1 MRILFLTS
9 EVPYPARSGGTI
21 KSISVLQH
29 LQRTHEVHVLCFRRE
44 PLSQEQE
51 AWTAEDG
58 SVVTV
63 PLRRGRS
70 AWNLLRSYGAGIP
83 LSVLRNR
90 SRRMSRLAAET
101 LASGGFDVVFADG
114 WLMAQYVPATLPGLL
129 MLHEHNAE
137 HVMWRRQA
145 DLETSF
151 ARRALIR
158 LEQRRVRAYESAIVR
173 RFDVVF
179 AVSEED
185 RRALEALGTRPGSV
199 RLLPNVPQDGLLD
212 LPDLRPPAEPVLLFF
227 GSLGWP
233 PNAEG
238 LRRFL
243 RSGFP
248 ALRARRPHVR
258 LVVAGAGAPSWLR
271 RLASDTPSVEYTG
284 TVADPESL
292 YRRARALVDVGVGG
306 SGTRVKVLNAMARG
320 LPVVSLP
327 WGIEGLKAVPGEHAL
342 VARDEAELLD
352 FLGQVLDDDAR
363 WRTLSKGGRRLVR
376 ERYVPEVAFASLDAA
391 LAASCDDLTPDR
403 DYG

>member
-1 MRILFLTS
+1 MRILLLTS
-9 EVPYPARSGGTI
+9 EMPYPARSGGTI

-29 LQRTHEVHVLCFRRE
+29 MQHNHEVHVLCFRRE
-44 PLSQEQE
+44 PLSPEQE

-70 AWNLLRSYGAGIP
+70 AWNLLRSYGARVP
-83 LSVLRNR
+83 MSVLRNR
-90 SRRMSRLAAET
+90 SRRMSRLAAER
-101 LASGGFDVVFADG
+101 LASGWFDVVFADG
-114 WLMAQYVPATLPGLL
+114 WLMAQYVPPTFAGLR

-173 RFDVVF
+173 RFNVVF
-179 AVSEED
+179 AVSEDD

-212 LPDLRPPAEPVLLFF
+212 LPDLRPPAEPVLLFL

-248 ALRARRPHVR
+248 ALRARRPNVR
-258 LVVAGAGAPSWLR
+258 LVVAGAGAPSWLG
-271 RLASDTPSVEYTG
+271 RLASETAGVEYAG
-284 TVADPESL
+284 AVADPEPL
-292 YRRARALVDVGVGG
+292 YRAARAFVDVGVGG

-327 WGIEGLKAVPGEHAL
+327 WGVEGLNAVPGEHSL
-342 VARDEAELLD
+342 MARDEAELLD
-352 FLGQVLDDDAR
+352 LLGQVLDDDGR
-363 WRTLSKGGRRLVR
+363 WRALSEGGRRLVR
-376 ERYVPEVAFASLDAA
+376 ERYVPEVAFAELDAS
-391 LAASCDDLTPDR
+391 LAPSSEDLTPDR
-403 DYG
+403 EYG

>member
-29 LQRTHEVHVLCFRRE
+29 LQRTHEVYVLCFRRE
-44 PLSQEQE
+44 PLSLEQE
-51 AWTAEDG
+51 AWTAENG
-58 SVVTV
+58 FVTV

-90 SRRMSRLAAET
+90 SSRMSRLTAER
-101 LASGGFDVVFADG
+101 LDSGGFDAAFADG
-114 WLMAQYVPATLPGLL
+114 WLMAQYVPATFPGLRV
-129 MLHEHNAE
+129 LHEHNAE
-137 HVMWRRQA
+137 HVMWQRQA
-145 DLETSF
+145 DLEKSF

-158 LEQRRVRAYESAIVR
+158 LEHKRVRSYESAIVR

-185 RRALEALGTRPGSV
+185 RRALEKLGTRPGSV

-212 LPDLRPPAEPVLLFF
+212 LPDLRPPAEPVLLFL

-248 ALRARRPHVR
+248 ALRSRRPDVR
-258 LVVAGAGAPSWLR
+258 LIVAGSEAPGWLG
-271 RLASDTPSVEYTG
+271 RLASETAGVEYAG
-284 TVADPESL
+284 AIADPEPL
-292 YRRARALVDVGVGG
+292 YRAARAFVDVGVGG

-327 WGIEGLKAVPGEHAL
+327 SGVEGLNAVPGEHSL
-342 VARDEAELLD
+342 VAHDEAGLLD
-352 FLGQVLDDDAR
+352 LLGEVLDDDGR
-363 WRTLSKGGRRLVR
+363 WRALSEGGRRLVR
-376 ERYVPEVAFASLDAA
+376 ERYVPEVAFAELDAS
-391 LAASCDDLTPDR
+391 LTPSSDDLTPDR
-403 DYG
+403 EYG